1 MGALMGNAVKVDEI
15 LKSYIEVHNDIF
27 KSSIRRVIP
36 LPGFFQAINY
46 ENHYNVLNGL
56 GKELQIIISDIN
68 ENDDFAIA
76 LKEYFQA
83 LYQTIFTL
91 CEICEKMLRKIQ
103 KVSHSYTHQQYK
115 SDLAKYHSFADT
127 YYDLGNK
134 LNQYVS

>member
-56 GKELQIIISDIN
+56 GKKLQIIISDIK
-68 ENDDFAIA
+68 DFVILLNFES
-76 LKEYFQA
+76 LKNF
-83 LYQTIFTL
+83 
-91 CEICEKMLRKIQ
+91 
-103 KVSHSYTHQQYK
+103 
-115 SDLAKYHSFADT
+115 SDKLFSWSI
-127 YYDLGNK
+127 DLPIS
-134 LNQYVS
+134 Q